1 MKNEFSI
8 VWSFRNR
15 IDVLIESIKSADKFC
30 PKKVNFCLVD
40 ASSEEDQIVKLRE
53 YCSTIKDR
61 KVRICESAFRTT
73 LWEAWNL
80 GIMLTDTRWV
90 VFSSSDVLFTGDAW
104 LRNIVNC
111 VNSGGEYILVEN
123 HQVFCIDK
131 KIIPRMGW
139 FDESYVNGPHADT
152 DFYIRAS
159 ENNINRLVTG
169 SEHTIKHEDTA
180 EETKLRGE
188 GKLENRLPMDDLKNE
203 VYFIKKWNSAWPG
216 WKNHLTEQDKPH
228 PPTHIS
234 QCQRLIQ
241 ESNPHPIW
249 TKKYE

>member
-1 MKNEFSI
+1 MTNEFSL

-15 IDVLIESIKSADKFC
+15 VDVLIQSIKSADKFC

-40 ASSEEDQIVKLRE
+40 AASDEDQIRKLRISCNE
-53 YCSTIKDR
+53 IQDR

-80 GIMLTDTRWV
+80 GFMLTETRWV
-90 VFSSSDVLFTGDAW
+90 IFSSSDVLFTGDAW
-104 LRNIVNC
+104 LRNIVRC

-131 KIIPRMGW
+131 KAIPRMGW
-139 FDESYVNGPHADT
+139 LDENYVNGPHADT

-159 ENNINRLVTG
+159 ENNVQRFIVG
-169 SEHTIKHEDTA
+169 SEHTVKHGDTE
-180 EETKLRGE
+180 EETRLRGE
-188 GKLENRLPMDDLKNE
+188 GKLKDRLPMDDLKNE
-203 VYFIKKWNSAWPG
+203 EYFINKWTSAWPG
-216 WKNHLTEQDKPH
+216 WKDCLTEQHKPH

-234 QCQRLIQ
+234 QCQRKQQ
-241 ESNPHPIW
+241 EINPHPVW
-249 TKKYE
+249 TKKFI